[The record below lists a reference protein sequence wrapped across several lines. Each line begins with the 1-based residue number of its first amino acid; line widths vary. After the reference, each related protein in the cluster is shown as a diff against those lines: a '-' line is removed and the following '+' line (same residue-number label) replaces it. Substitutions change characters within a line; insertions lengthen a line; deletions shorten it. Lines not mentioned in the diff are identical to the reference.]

1 MARLVLNN
9 LAETMNNRV
18 PIYRHR
24 TDGLDQTER
33 YKHPGESSM
42 KVAIPAFH
50 TKISPRFDSTQG
62 FILLQIEKS
71 DVVKRENLPT
81 NNWPP
86 SAKIKQL
93 VDLKIDTL
101 ICGGIDLES
110 MQQLNF
116 NGIKIYSWITG
127 EIEDAVTRFLNQG
140 LESGIILGPRGQRK
154 GRWRFCEMRNH
165 SCHMAQPDRDAQK
178 KEVKIMP
185 QKDGTGPK
193 GQGAGAAKGPG
204 CNGAGRNKKGCGRSK
219 RRGAGQGAA
228 KNTGRRQAGL
238 EKTND

>member
-1 MARLVLNN
+1 
-9 LAETMNNRV
+9 
-18 PIYRHR
+18 
-24 TDGLDQTER
+24 
-33 YKHPGESSM
+33 M
-42 KVAIPAFH
+42 KVAIPVFQ

-71 DVVKRENLPT
+71 DVIKREKLSTRNCPS
-81 NNWPP
+81 

-127 EIEDAVTRFLNQG
+127 EIEDAVTRFLGQG

-165 SCHMAQPDRDAQK
+165 SCNLSQPGVNLK
-178 KEVKIMP
+178 KEGVKIMP
-185 QKDGTGPK
+185 KKNGTGPK
-193 GQGAGAAKGPG
+193 GQGRGAGQGSG
-204 CNGAGRNKKGCGRSK
+204 CTGAGRNKKGCGRAK
-219 RRGAGQGAA
+219 GRGAGQGSA
-228 KNTGRRQAGL
+228 KDAGGRLPEL
-238 EKTND
+238 EKADD